1 MSATHGEAR
10 MTRDEIIRFF
20 DARQT
25 DWRARNAETL
35 AATHA
40 EDGTVVSPMF
50 GALHGR
56 AEIQESY
63 ERLFKTFPDWFFKNE
78 ELIIDGDRVAQHFVA
93 TATHVGEFMGLPGTN
108 RHGRME
114 GVLLFTM
121 KDGFVLREQ
130 RMYDYSALLIQIGVL
145 RSKPNF

>member
-1 MSATHGEAR
+1 
-10 MTRDEIIRFF
+10 MTRDDIVRFF
-20 DARQT
+20 DARLL
-25 DWRARNAETL
+25 DWRARNPDTL
-35 AATHA
+35 AGGHA

-56 AEIQESY
+56 AEIAESY
-63 ERLFKTFPDWFFKNE
+63 RRLFVTFPDWLFKSE
-78 ELIIDGDRVAQHFVA
+78 ELIIDGSRVAQHFVA
-93 TATHVGEFMGLPGTN
+93 TATHVGDFMGLPGTN

-121 KDGFVLREQ
+121 KDGFILHEQ
-130 RMYDYSALLIQIGVL
+130 RQYDYSALLIQIGVL